1 MESKPVSAMGRA
13 IERLKVKKYLA
24 AIKPYKCSECNDVF
38 TTRSQLNGHLAF
50 VHEGKKTYNCNICGK
65 IFVSEKSANGNI
77 WPNKCNV
84 CDKHFFTKY
93 QMHEHIAA
101 FHEGVKPYKCLQCDA
116 SFSQSNTLKK
126 HTKGQLISKCL
137 FGVPTSPKKWT
148 KTIRLEVP

>member
-84 CDKHFFTKY
+84 CESHFSNKHH
-93 QMHEHIAA
+93 MNGHAA
-101 FHEGVKPYKCLQCDA
+101 DVHEGIKPHKCSQCPA
-116 SFSQSNTLKK
+116 SFSQKVNLEKHFVVIHEGKK
-126 HTKGQLISKCL
+126 PYDHKSFASKQGL
-137 FGVPTSPKKWT
+137 
-148 KTIRLEVP
+148 